1 MADVGSHYL
10 DLFRYLLGDLE
21 RIACVSSSAVFG
33 YPVEETAT
41 ALMEFVS
48 GVHGVLVTTYAVP
61 FSGNVLEIYGTEGTL
76 LVGKELTLVTEGGT
90 ESRLAEF
97 PDYYSGLLDRFCR
110 CVTEGGAPLASGMD
124 GLRNLE
130 AIEGAYLSAREGVV
144 VELPA

>member
-10 DLFRYLLGDLE
+10 DLFRFLLGDLR
-21 RIACVSSSAVFG
+21 RIACLGSSAVFG

-41 ALMEFVS
+41 ALVGFES

-76 LVGKELTLVTEGGT
+76 LLGKELTLVTEEGQ
-90 ESRLAEF
+90 ESRPAEF
-97 PDYYSGLLDRFCR
+97 PDYYSGLLAQFCR
-110 CVTEGGAPLASGMD
+110 CVTEGGEALASGMD

-130 AIEGAYLSAREGVV
+130 AIEGAYRSAREGMI